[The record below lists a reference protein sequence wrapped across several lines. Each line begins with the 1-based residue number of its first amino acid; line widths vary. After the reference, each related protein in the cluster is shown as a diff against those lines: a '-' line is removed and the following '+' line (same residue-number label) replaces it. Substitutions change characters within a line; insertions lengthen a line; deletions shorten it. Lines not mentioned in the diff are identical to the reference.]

1 MTIVNPNE
9 PQAESEARSSS
20 LSRSEETRKFRSVAK
35 RVVHK
40 VTRKS
45 SKFIS
50 QQESEAPA
58 AGIGKEQPL
67 LSEVSFA
74 TTGTP
79 VLLDAAHKQKAEEI
93 IMKSAEMVETDSKK
107 EENLRKQPVSAVMLK
122 PAEEV
127 VPFEKDVKEEL
138 VPCPKK
144 EIVAV
149 RNPEAD
155 AILKQVSV
163 IPNQHKEVALV
174 VDKNALIMPK
184 EGQKNTEIT
193 EKVEM
198 VKNETK
204 EI

>member
-50 QQESEAPA
+50 QQEPQAPA
-58 AGIGKEQPL
+58 AEIGN
-67 LSEVSFA
+67 VSFA

-79 VLLDAAHKQKAEEI
+79 VLLDTAHKQKVEEI
-93 IMKSAEMVETDSKK
+93 IMKSAEMAETDSK

-127 VPFEKDVKEEL
+127 VPFEKKVKEEL

-149 RNPEAD
+149 RSPEAD
-155 AILKQVSV
+155 AILKQVAV
-163 IPNQHKEVALV
+163 IPNQHKEVALL
-174 VDKNALIMPK
+174 VDKYALIMPSGK
-184 EGQKNTEIT
+184 EGQKNTEIA